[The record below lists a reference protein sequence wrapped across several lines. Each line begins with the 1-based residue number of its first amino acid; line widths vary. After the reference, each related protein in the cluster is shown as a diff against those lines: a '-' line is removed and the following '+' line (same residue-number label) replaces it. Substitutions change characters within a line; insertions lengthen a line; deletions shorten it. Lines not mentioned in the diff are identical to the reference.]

1 MLTGRVPFD
10 GESAVTIALKH
21 VSEAPLP
28 PRQINPQIPPP
39 LEQAVLWALNKDPAD
54 RPATADEFI
63 SVLTQVREQIATGS
77 VGEVTASMRAVTA
90 GAAAG
95 ALVPASEPPPTTVM
109 PSSEVLGHYVTSQ
122 QQAFNGD
129 RVNEYDGEDPHGDD
143 HGPGIW
149 PWLVGLLIL
158 LLIAGGVAAF
168 LLTRPE
174 KRLVPTV
181 VGLPLQVAQTK
192 IQEEG
197 FTPNVVYENN
207 SAPKN
212 NVIGQSP
219 LGGASVDSSATVTL
233 TVSEGPAQV
242 EIPSVVE
249 LSREEAIKTLRQAHL
264 KVARVLN
271 ENSGSIPK
279 GEATRTDPLTGTP
292 LPAGSG
298 VTLYISSGPAPLSV
312 PYVIGD
318 KVGTAETALSKF
330 RVTVQEQQSSAQ
342 KPGRVISQTPPAGT
356 SLTPG
361 SPVTIT
367 AATAPP
373 KTTTTNTNTTN
384 TTNTTTTAA
393 SVGVPLVV
401 GDTPA
406 EARAAINVKGLK
418 VTQTTQITPDASQA
432 GRIVSQAPNAGRKV
446 LEGST
451 VAIAIG
457 RYQPTTG
464 VKTETIPT
472 TPTPT
477 KTTKTTPTI
486 TTTATTPTSLS
497 TTVSTPATTPTS
509 LNTTTGTPTP

>member
-1 MLTGRVPFD
+1 
-10 GESAVTIALKH
+10 
-21 VSEAPLP
+21 
-28 PRQINPQIPPP
+28 
-39 LEQAVLWALNKDPAD
+39 
-54 RPATADEFI
+54 
-63 SVLTQVREQIATGS
+63 VLTQVREQIATGS

-95 ALVPASEPPPTTVM
+95 ALVPATEPPQTTVM

-122 QQAFNGD
+122 QQAFDGD

-158 LLIAGGVAAF
+158 LLIGGGVAAF
-168 LLTRPE
+168 LLTRPD
-174 KRLVPTV
+174 KSLVPTV

-197 FTPNVVYENN
+197 FTPNVLYENN
-207 SAPKN
+207 AAQKN

-219 LGGASVDSSATVTL
+219 LGGANVNSGSTVTL

-242 EIPSVVE
+242 EVPSVVQ
-249 LSREEAIKTLRQAHL
+249 LSRTAATKTLNQAHL
-264 KVARVLN
+264 KVARILD

-292 LPAGSG
+292 LSAGSG
-298 VTLYISSGPAPLSV
+298 VTLYISSGPAPVSV
-312 PYVIGD
+312 PYVIGE
-318 KVGTAETALSKF
+318 KVGSAETALSKF
-330 RVTVQEQQSSAQ
+330 KVTVQEQQSSAQ
-342 KPGRVISQTPPAGT
+342 QAGRVVSQTPTAGT
-356 SLTPG
+356 TLTPG

-367 AATAPP
+367 VATAPP
-373 KTTTTNTNTTN
+373 KTTTTTTNTNTTP
-384 TTNTTTTAA
+384 TVA
-393 SVGVPLVV
+393 SIGVPPVV

-406 EARAAINVKGLK
+406 EARAAINAKGLK

-432 GRIVSQAPNAGRKV
+432 GQIVSQAPNAGRKV
-446 LEGST
+446 LVGST

-464 VKTETIPT
+464 VKTETTPT
-472 TPTPT
+472 TPTTPT
-477 KTTKTTPTI
+477 KTTKTTPTT
-486 TTTATTPTSLS
+486 TTTATTPTSPS
-497 TTVSTPATTPTS
+497 TTISTPATTPTS